1 MATDRV
7 RRLLDAAFDS
17 IPTGVI
23 VQDRSGQIVASNRP
37 ARRALGL
44 GASELHGKGEADE
57 MWQIVARDGRELAPS
72 EFPAMVA
79 LRTGEALTG
88 QLVGMRLGDA
98 VSWSFLDCVPLVGDD
113 GSIEGVATY
122 FRDANATV
130 QNEELHSRLLDE
142 MSDAYVVLDPEA
154 RYTFVNRAAAHVLE
168 APSDELVGEVFLDR
182 FSSLRGSIYEESFGR
197 ALRGESVRFEGYV
210 AELDRWLE
218 VRAHPMGQGV
228 VAYFTDVSER
238 RRAERERIELI
249 HQAEQ
254 ARVRLVHAAT
264 RDSLTGLYNRG
275 SLSEWLN
282 ERVLRGE
289 RVAVVFV
296 DLDHFKRVNDTLGH
310 AEGDALLVEVARR
323 LRSLVRP
330 GDAVARLGGDEF
342 ILAIEAEGSEPAYQ
356 LVRRI
361 LCALREPISSRGRRL
376 VVTGSVGVAFSSDD
390 STAETL
396 LRDADAALY
405 QAKDAGRNRCET
417 FDDHARSLL
426 ASRLETESELLGMV
440 ERDELRAHYQ
450 AMFDSRTGRP
460 VAVESLARWAHPRR
474 GLLAAG
480 EFIPV
485 AEEAGQVVSIGDR
498 MIDLAIADLRQLAD
512 ATDNPTVRAWVNVS
526 VRQLD
531 EPGFTERL
539 RERLTTPELIGRI
552 GIEVTETAMARD
564 ELDTAESLRALAVAG
579 VPIAIDDFGTGY
591 SSLARLIDFPVDM
604 LKIDQAFVH
613 GVFSRQTMPTVKAF
627 VALAHAIGARSCAE
641 GIEDPA
647 QLRCMAELGVDLL
660 SGYHLGRPVAADE
673 LEGSLALPR
682 LAMSD
687 LLRRVAVP

>member
-1 MATDRV
+1 MNPDGV

-17 IPTGVI
+17 IPAGVV
-23 VQDRSGQIVASNRP
+23 VQDLTGRIVASNRP
-37 ARRALGL
+37 ARRALGVD
-44 GASELHGKGEADE
+44 AAELHGRHVDE
-57 MWQIVARDGRELAPS
+57 GLWQFIDREGRELSAA
-72 EFPAMVA
+72 ELPASVV
-79 LRTGEALTG
+79 LRTGEAVTG
-88 QLVGMRLGDA
+88 QLLGMRVGDT
-98 VSWSFLDCVPLVGDD
+98 VSWSFIDCVPLADD
-113 GSIEGVATY
+113 EGRLEGVASY

-130 QNEELHSRLLDE
+130 DNERFHSQLLDE
-142 MSDAYVVLDPEA
+142 MSDAYVVIDPEA
-154 RYTFVNRAAAHVLE
+154 RYTFVNRAAARVLE
-168 APSDELVGEVFLDR
+168 APADELVGQSFLER
-182 FSSLRGSIYEESFGR
+182 FSSLQGSVYEESFGR
-197 ALRGESVRFEGYV
+197 ALGGESVRFEGYV

-238 RRAERERIELI
+238 RRAERERLELI

-264 RDSLTGLYNRG
+264 RDALTGLFNRG

-282 ERVLRGE
+282 DRVLRGE
-289 RVAVVFV
+289 QVAVVFI

-342 ILAIEAEGSEPAYQ
+342 VVAIEADATEVAYQ

-361 LCALREPISSRGRRL
+361 LLALREPTTSRGRRL
-376 VVTGSVGVAFSSDD
+376 VVTGSVGVAFSSAE

-450 AMFDSRTGRP
+450 AMFDSRSGRP
-460 VAVESLARWAHPRR
+460 VAVESLARWEHPRR

-498 MIDLAIADLRQLAD
+498 MLDLAIAELDQLAD
-512 ATDNPTVRAWVNVS
+512 ATGNPSVRTWVNVS

-531 EPGFTERL
+531 EPGFTERI
-539 RERLTTPELIGRI
+539 RERLTSPELLGRI
-552 GIEVTETAMARD
+552 GIEVTETAVARD
-564 ELDTAESLRALAVAG
+564 ELDTAESLRSLAVAG

-604 LKIDQAFVH
+604 LKIDQVFVH
-613 GVFSRQTMPTVKAF
+613 GVFSRQTMPTVKAI
-627 VALAHAIGARSCAE
+627 VDLAHAIGARSCAE

-660 SGYHLGRPVAADE
+660 SGYHLGRPVAASE

-682 LAMSD
+682 LAMAD
-687 LLRRVAVP
+687 LLRRVTVH